1 MNSRLRLRK
10 NFLKNVIPMR
20 CPLCDKE
27 FSPESSSAM
36 PFCCDRC
43 RLIDLG
49 RWLDEKQRL
58 PTEPEEEEE
67 AEQPPTADSPS

>member
-1 MNSRLRLRK
+1 
-10 NFLKNVIPMR
+10 
-20 CPLCDKE
+20 
-27 FSPESSSAM
+27 M

-58 PTEPEEEEE
+58 PSAPEEEEE
-67 AEQPPTADSPS
+67 AEPPRTADS

>member
-1 MNSRLRLRK
+1 
-10 NFLKNVIPMR
+10 
-20 CPLCDKE
+20 
-27 FSPESSSAM
+27 M

-58 PTEPEEEEE
+58 PFEPGEEEE
-67 AEQPPTADSPS
+67 AEPPPDVGSRE